1 MLCDS
6 YACDSY
12 PRRWPDISIKAPA
25 RGAFFGSGGGYGC
38 SFIRPKRRTRRG
50 KRNRARTTR
59 RADPVCWSPPRAIQG
74 RFDPARLEAHG
85 EPVERDG
92 GDLATVLVALHH
104 GSTATCRRRHAAA
117 MSGRGALP
125 TASQECFV
133 VYLWISLVPM

>member
-38 SFIRPKRRTRRG
+38 SCSRPKRRTRRG
-50 KRNRARTTR
+50 KRERARTTR
-59 RADPVCWSPPRAIQG
+59 GATLSAGRLRGRIRV

-85 EPVERDG
+85 EPEERDG
-92 GDLATVLVALHH
+92 GDLATVLVAPHH

-133 VYLWISLVPM
+133 VYLGILLVPM